1 VFFLCPDIL
10 AQAVVEVREEE
21 LDRDAKDDSEAEGI
35 NQGGQALTAL
45 IV

>member
-1 VFFLCPDIL
+1 VFFLCPDVLPQSVIKF
-10 AQAVVEVREEE
+10 REKE